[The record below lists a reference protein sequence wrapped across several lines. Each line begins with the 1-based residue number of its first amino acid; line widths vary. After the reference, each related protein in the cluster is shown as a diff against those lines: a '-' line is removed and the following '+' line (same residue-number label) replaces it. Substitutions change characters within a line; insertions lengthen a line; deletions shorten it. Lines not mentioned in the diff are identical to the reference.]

1 MKRSIIL
8 AALMLCAAVSARAQK
23 EDIIK
28 TGYNFGPLPAIAYD
42 ADKGFQYGALLQIY
56 NYGDGHNYP
65 NYDHYTYLEY
75 SRFTKGSQLI
85 QVQHD
90 NKELIPGIRWSSSL
104 RISLDKAFDFYGF
117 NGYQSYYAASRMQAG
132 QDGLAY
138 GFSPFYR
145 MMKNEY
151 SIKSDLLGK
160 INDNL
165 QWGFGV
171 FARYFQ
177 TGDID
182 YASVNKGKDEAVMF
196 PGEIPTL
203 FSIYKKYGIISEEE
217 ADGGFS
223 SGFRTGLVYDTRD
236 KEGAPTR
243 GIWAEGHFTA
253 SLPYISKIPYYRYSF
268 TWRQYFPVIGNDVL
282 TFAYRLNYEGNIGK
296 KVPFYALPYITSLGS
311 KCDFDGM
318 GGYRSAR
325 GIMRTRV
332 VGLDMMAYT
341 VEFRWRPI
349 RFQMLNQNFGI
360 GLSVFSDGC
369 MATRCLDMKTLSFVS
384 ATPVPVFGQDKETLH
399 SAVGSGLRFIMN
411 ENFIVAAEY
420 GIPVTHFMKN
430 SPLYNQ
436 DGTGAFYINLGYT
449 F

>member
-1 MKRSIIL
+1 MKKAIL
-8 AALMLCAAVSARAQK
+8 TSMLLCAAILAKAQS
-23 EDIIK
+23 DQIVK

-42 ADKGFQYGALLQIY
+42 ADKGFQYGAILQIY

-65 NYDHYTYLEY
+65 NYDHYTYFEY

-90 NKELIPGIRWSSSL
+90 NKELIPGVRWSSSL

-117 NGYQSYYAASRMQAG
+117 NGYQSYYANSRMEAG
-132 QDGLAY
+132 KDGLAF

-160 INDNL
+160 INDKL

-177 TGDID
+177 VGDID
-182 YASVNKGKDEAVMF
+182 YASINKGKDEAAMF
-196 PGEIPTL
+196 PEEIPTL
-203 FSIYKKYGIISEEE
+203 YSIYKKYGIISEDE

-223 SGFRTGLVYDTRD
+223 SGFRAGIVYDTRD
-236 KEGAPTR
+236 KEGAPTH
-243 GIWAEGHFTA
+243 GVWAEAHATA
-253 SLPYISKIPYYRYSF
+253 SLPFISKNPYYRYSF
-268 TWRQYFPVIGNDVL
+268 TWRQYFPIVSHDVL
-282 TFAYRLNYEGNIGK
+282 TFAYRLNYEGNFGK

-311 KCDFDGM
+311 KCDYDGM

-325 GIMRTRV
+325 GIMRSRV

-341 VEFRWRPI
+341 VELRWRPI
-349 RFQMLNQNFGI
+349 SFKMLNQNFGI
-360 GLSVFSDGC
+360 GLSAFSDGC
-369 MATRCLDMKTLSFVS
+369 MATRGLDMKTLSFVS
-384 ATPVPVFGQDKETLH
+384 ATPVPVYGQDKDRLH
-399 SAVGSGLRFIMN
+399 SAVGAGLRLIMN

-420 GIPVTHFMKN
+420 GTPVTHFMKN

-436 DGTGAFYINLGYT
+436 DGTGAFYINLGYV